1 MKNNSRFA
9 LGQAMTQNSIED
21 YLRALKRYEVLAPY
35 LVCHKELPGKDAE
48 FGTPSPPL
56 TEAVRR
62 VLDTMGITELYK
74 HQATAIDHARQGRHT
89 VVATPTASGK
99 TLIYNIPVMEKIL
112 EDQESRA
119 LYLFPL
125 KALAQDQL
133 KSLRDMFGRLD
144 QTIKP
149 TAEIYDGDTPSHTR
163 TKIRKKP
170 PHVLLSNPEMLHLAI
185 LPFHDRW
192 AEFIGKLKYV
202 IVDEVHTL
210 RGIMGSHMAWVFRR
224 LLRICAVYGSNPVF
238 IFCSATIGNP
248 GQLAEALT
256 GLTVERVK
264 ESTAARSAKHFL
276 MLNTPDGAAQSAI
289 ALLHAALS
297 RDLRT
302 IVYSQSR
309 KMTELIA
316 LWASRRAGR
325 FKDRIS
331 AYRAGFLPEERRDIE
346 ARLASGELLAVV
358 TTSALELGIDIGSL
372 DLCILVGYPGTMM
385 ATWQR
390 AGRVGRSGRD
400 SAVIFIAHED
410 ALDQYMMNHPEEFFS
425 MEPERAV
432 VNPMNPVIMRRHLVC
447 AAADLPIDV
456 NEPWAR
462 QPGMEAVIADLE
474 SLGGLLRSEDGDLLF
489 SPGKYP
495 QRQVALR
502 GTGESMDIVNRDTM
516 DIIGNL
522 DRFRA
527 FHEAY
532 PGAVYIHRGDHYVIT
547 DLDLTKNTASA
558 VKQQVH
564 YFTRARSSKTT
575 EILDILDRK
584 SLWSTGMAL
593 CRLKVTEIVTGYE
606 KKLIKGQ
613 RLLGVFPLD
622 LPPMVFETEGIMIVI
637 PERVRVYCER
647 NQLHFMGG
655 IHAMEHAVI
664 GILPLLVMT
673 DRNDL
678 GGISIPWHP
687 QAETAAVFVYDGFPG
702 GVGLSRQAFERAEQL
717 AEKTLETI
725 LSCPCDTGCPAC
737 VHSPKCGSGN
747 RPIDKAAALEILGQL
762 KSGSGLECSDITVS
776 GILKADR
783 VSEEMAE
790 YGEKKTI
797 RYGVLDLETRRSAEE
812 VGGWGHASRMGVS
825 CVVVYDSDTDT
836 YEEYLGE
843 DIHRLTEH
851 LKQLDLVVGFNILR
865 FDYAVLKGY
874 STFDFHRLPTL
885 DILTEVHNRLGYRL
899 SLDHLGEQTLGEKKS
914 ADGLLALKWW
924 REGKIREII
933 DYCRDDVRLTRDLY
947 RFGRENGYLLFR
959 NKAGQ
964 KVRVAAGW

>member
-1 MKNNSRFA
+1 
-9 LGQAMTQNSIED
+9 MTESGIDD
-21 YLRALKRYEVLAPY
+21 YIRSLKGYKALAPFV
-35 LVCHKELPGKDAE
+35 VCHREIPGKQAE
-48 FGTPSPPL
+48 FAEPEIPL
-56 TEAVRR
+56 SGHMSQLLARMGIGQLYAHQVRAIDRVRR
-62 VLDTMGITELYK
+62 GI
-74 HQATAIDHARQGRHT
+74 HT

-99 TLIYNIPVMEKIL
+99 TLIYNIPVIEKIL
-112 EDQESRA
+112 EDPESRA

-133 KSLRDMFGRLD
+133 KSLKEMFDLLGLPK
-144 QTIKP
+144 KP
-149 TAEIYDGDTPSHTR
+149 VADIYDGDTPSHR
-163 TKIRKKP
+163 RSKIRKNP
-170 PHVLLSNPEMLHLAI
+170 PHVVLSNPEMLHLAI

-210 RGIMGSHMAWVFRR
+210 RGVMGSHMAWVFRR
-224 LLRICAVYGSNPVF
+224 LLRICAVYGARPVF

-248 GQLAEALT
+248 GELAAELT
-256 GLTVERVK
+256 GLSVDAVT
-264 ESTAARSAKHFL
+264 ESTAAQSAKHFL

-302 IVYSQSR
+302 IIYSQSR

-316 LWASRRAGR
+316 LWAARRAGR
-325 FKDRIS
+325 YKDRIS

-346 ARLASGELLAVV
+346 ARLSGGDLLAVV

-390 AGRVGRSGRD
+390 AGRVGRAGRD

-410 ALDQYMMNHPEEFFS
+410 ALDQYMMNHPDEFFA
-425 MEPERAV
+425 MAPERAV
-432 VNPMNPVIMRRHLVC
+432 VNPLNPVIMGRHLVC
-447 AAADLPIDV
+447 AAADLPIDAK
-456 NEPWAR
+456 EPWLK
-462 QPGMEAVIADLE
+462 QPGLAEAVADLE
-474 SLGGLLRSEDGDLLF
+474 NSGHLLRSEDGDLLF
-489 SPGKYP
+489 SSARYP
-495 QRQVALR
+495 HRKVALR
-502 GTGESMDIVNRDTM
+502 GTGENMDIVSRDTG
-516 DIIGNL
+516 DIIGSL

-532 PGAVYIHRGDHYVIT
+532 PGSVYIHRGDHYLIE
-547 DLDLTKNTASA
+547 DLDLKKNAAYA
-558 VKQQVH
+558 VRQQVH

-575 EILDILDRK
+575 EILEVLDRRP
-584 SLWSTGMAL
+584 LWSTTLSL

-622 LPPMVFETEGIMIVI
+622 LPPMMFETEGIVMEI
-637 PERVRVYCER
+637 PNAIRVYCEK

-678 GGISIPWHP
+678 GGISIPFHP
-687 QAETAAVFVYDGFPG
+687 QVGAGAVFVYDGFPG
-702 GVGLSRQAFERAEQL
+702 GVGLAREAFEKAEEL
-717 AEKTLETI
+717 AEKTMETI

-747 RPIDKAAALEILGQL
+747 RPIDKAAALEILGRL
-762 KSGSGLECSDITVS
+762 KWGSSREFSDIRPMDAVPENS
-776 GILKADR
+776 GIRPDR
-783 VSEEMAE
+783 IGEAVEA
-790 YGEKKTI
+790 YGVKKPF
-797 RYGVLDLETRRSAEE
+797 RFGVLDLETRRSADE
-812 VGGWGHASRMGVS
+812 VGGWGYASRMGVS
-825 CVVVYDSDTDT
+825 CVVVYDSASDT
-836 YEEYLGE
+836 YEEYLG
-843 DIHRLTEH
+843 DDMDRLTDH
-851 LKQLDLVVGFNILR
+851 LRQLDLVVGFNILR

-874 STFDFHRLPTL
+874 SSFDFHSLPTL
-885 DILTEVHNRLGYRL
+885 DMLAEVHNRLGYRL
-899 SLDHLGEQTLGEKKS
+899 SLDHLGEHTLGKKKS
-914 ADGLLALKWW
+914 ADGLMALKWW
-924 REGKIREII
+924 KEGKIREII
-933 DYCRDDVRLTRDLY
+933 DYCRDDVELTRDLY
-947 RFGRENGYLLFR
+947 LFGRKNNYLLFR
-959 NKAGQ
+959 NKAGM
-964 KVRVAAGW
+964 KVRVPVSW